1 MLAKA
6 AGAQPSGEM
15 RDEKNARRCG
25 SKHISKSKRVKH
37 TILQALLEV
46 SMFKKRTALWREAH
60 LEVKMYHNV

>member
-25 SKHISKSKRVKH
+25 SKRISKSKRVKH
-37 TILQALLEV
+37 TILRALLEV